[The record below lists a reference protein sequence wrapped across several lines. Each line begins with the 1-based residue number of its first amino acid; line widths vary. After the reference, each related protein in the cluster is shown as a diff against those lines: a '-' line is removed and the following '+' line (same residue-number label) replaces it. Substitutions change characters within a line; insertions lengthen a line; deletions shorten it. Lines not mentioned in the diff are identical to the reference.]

1 METTNEVLIGYNEY
15 GSLKTFFVITMKL
28 KNGKK
33 LYLQH
38 EKDIIKN
45 KKWVGDIC
53 KWVAYKSEALYFD
66 TFKNAED
73 YAKNYFKNFKDY
85 SIESFNEI
93 W

>member
-1 METTNEVLIGYNEY
+1 MGTTNEVLIGYNEY

-45 KKWVGDIC
+45 KK
-53 KWVAYKSEALYFD
+53 
-66 TFKNAED
+66 
-73 YAKNYFKNFKDY
+73 
-85 SIESFNEI
+85 
-93 W
+93 